1 MDIIKGIGYIF
12 LSIMAITVT
21 FFGGLIATFLGFFF
35 WVISIGVLFIGFVAY
50 FIKNI
55 FESRK

>member
-1 MDIIKGIGYIF
+1 MDILKGIGYVF

-21 FFGGLIATFLGFFF
+21 FFSGAIVAFLGFFF